1 MRKDMADLITEHGML
16 ARLAPESIELISRCA
31 RNVAFDPG
39 ERLLE
44 EGRPATTFF
53 LIHRGHVALEIHQA
67 GRGALVIETI
77 GPKGTVGWSW
87 LFPPYRWHFDARAID
102 AVGAIAIDGACLR
115 ERAEGDPMLGYQLLG
130 TFASVML
137 DRLQATRLRLLD
149 LYGDADVG

>member
-1 MRKDMADLITEHGML
+1 MCGVWPLHRVVPGRYRHHRGGRCNPRHRRDGRTYCRSDRRRPMRKDMADLITEHGML

-87 LFPPYRWHFDARAID
+87 L
-102 AVGAIAIDGACLR
+102 
-115 ERAEGDPMLGYQLLG
+115 
-130 TFASVML
+130 
-137 DRLQATRLRLLD
+137 
-149 LYGDADVG
+149 